1 MLIGMISNLIRG
13 GSHKK
18 FIPHWDVIERKEKL
32 THKVLCKLLDGRTL
46 NTLIFFAFVY
56 NYSQDA
62 ILALISAVLMYLG
75 TTMGWG
81 DYIAAIF
88 NVKPETRR
96 NHLGFLEKPFERYFE
111 SDNVKWGVIL
121 LSIRGFLWGL
131 LLSAPFL
138 NPLPAIAGAS
148 MGLVYLYSW
157 KYVKVCGF
165 KYKVDSAWKISEA
178 VFGLILWG
186 AVYQAI

>member
-1 MLIGMISNLIRG
+1 MIIGALSNLIRG

-18 FIPHWDVIERKEKL
+18 FIPHWGKIELRQSITDKAL
-32 THKVLCKLLDGRTL
+32 YRILDGRLL
-46 NTLIFFAFVY
+46 NALIFFAFVNHY
-56 NYSQDA
+56 TQDPIIALLSGILMWCGSA
-62 ILALISAVLMYLG
+62 I
-75 TTMGWG
+75 GWG
-81 DYIAAIF
+81 DYISAIF
-88 NVKPETRR
+88 NVVPDSRR
-96 NHLGFLEKPFERYFE
+96 NHLGIIEKPFEKYFE

-138 NPLPAIAGAS
+138 NPIPALAGAS

-157 KYVKVCGF
+157 KYVGVCGF
-165 KYKVDSAWKISEA
+165 KHKVNSAWTISEA

-186 AVYQAI
+186 AVYQAM